1 MCDIKGMSFKKQL
14 PKPFKHNEFQNN
26 LFVYEPTT
34 CVMENLPSVKITH
47 VTRILVCGVSSDES
61 RLLEGLRWILLSVAP
76 KLD

>member
-1 MCDIKGMSFKKQL
+1 
-14 PKPFKHNEFQNN
+14 
-26 LFVYEPTT
+26 
-34 CVMENLPSVKITH
+34 MEHLPSVKITH